1 MDAIAKQKRK
11 DQGTQSIL
19 TGGLG
24 ESELA
29 NLFLRWD
36 WLPRPVKDF
45 DQGIDLRVEVAD
57 GGRGTGFHFGVQSKA
72 SAKRPTGDI
81 SVRLKKSS
89 VDYVMAQR
97 DPVFLMHSCRSCDEV
112 HWVDAKAAL
121 RRAHPKANGD
131 VLIHIPL
138 RNALTLTRDTHVL
151 ERERAAFLDA
161 LKVAD
166 NSWNIPSLGAIRSA
180 IASKEESLSQLD
192 PRCRVKVTST
202 SSSEQL
208 EVFLEGEEPLT
219 LQMNLQLNSAVD
231 RQHLQETLA
240 TGVMR
245 EISVDSLN
253 LSGSPLIEHIMP
265 KGMAGKL
272 QVGGNAIGS
281 MRVRLSGTSP
291 TSGKRHHVDL
301 KGSIVRGRLGSSVR
315 ATSDNHPF
323 YVELRFLDGERQVHA
338 QFGVDQAHLCSRDL
352 TTQSELR
359 SAACALRAIAGSGNP
374 ELHLSNKHVEAKER
388 LILQSDNIESF
399 QALSSLLMQ
408 LDDLRE
414 IALTYAS
421 NIRVRDFKKCTEW
434 EPLWWHVARRVLDG
448 ETVPVPI
455 NAVSWTI
462 TGFSSTADDDSSY
475 KDGTFFLTQAPL
487 LVDAFG
493 DPLCEIPVD
502 ASFDGYDVAI
512 EDVGD
517 SRTFRLTRSSTGICR
532 MRRASS
538 SPFTD
543 ADAQSF
549 R

>member
-1 MDAIAKQKRK
+1 M
-11 DQGTQSIL
+11 
-19 TGGLG
+19 G

-29 NLFLRWD
+29 TLFLRWD

-72 SAKRPTGDI
+72 STKRPTGDI

-89 VDYVMAQR
+89 VDYIMAQR

-131 VLIHIPL
+131 VLVHIPF
-138 RNALTLTRDTHVL
+138 RNALTLTRDTDVL

-208 EVFLEGEEPLT
+208 EVFLEGEETLT
-219 LQMNLQLNSAVD
+219 LQMNLQLNSAAD

-281 MRVRLSGTSP
+281 MRVRLSGTSS
-291 TSGKRHHVDL
+291 TSGKWHHVDL
-301 KGSIVRGRLGSSVR
+301 KGFIVRGRLGTSVR
-315 ATSDNHPF
+315 AVNDHHP
-323 YVELRFLDGERQVHA
+323 YYAELRFLDGERQIHA
-338 QFGVDQAHLCSRDL
+338 QFGVDQTHLQSHDL
-352 TTQSELR
+352 TTQNELR
-359 SAACALRAIAGSGNP
+359 SAARALRAIASSGNL
-374 ELHLSNKHVEAKER
+374 ELSLSNKHGEAKER
-388 LILQSDNIESF
+388 LILQSDNIENF

-421 NIRVRDFKKCTEW
+421 SIRVGDFKKCTEG
-434 EPLWWHVARRVLDG
+434 EPLWWHVARRLLDG

-462 TGFSSTADDDSSY
+462 TGFSPTADDDSSY
-475 KDGTFFLTQAPL
+475 KGGTFFLTEAPL
-487 LVDAFG
+487 QVDAFG
-493 DPLCEIPVD
+493 DLLCEIPVD
-502 ASFDGYDVAI
+502 VSFDGYDVAI
-512 EDVGD
+512 EDAGD
-517 SRTFRLTRSSTGICR
+517 SRTFRLTRSATGVCR

-538 SPFTD
+538 KPFTD
-543 ADAQSF
+543 ADAQSLL
-549 R
+549 